1 MAVYTD
7 VGLQQT
13 WARAVS
19 AHRMYHVTQFGV
31 NGGKGRK
38 KRKSFHRQ
46 SSHDVYTSCPLVLF
60 AYKGKGIT
68 INLHLHCCQQFL
80 PLHFCPEPPCR
91 H

>member
-46 SSHDVYTSCPLVLF
+46 SSHDVYTSCPL
-60 AYKGKGIT
+60 
-68 INLHLHCCQQFL
+68 
-80 PLHFCPEPPCR
+80 
-91 H
+91 